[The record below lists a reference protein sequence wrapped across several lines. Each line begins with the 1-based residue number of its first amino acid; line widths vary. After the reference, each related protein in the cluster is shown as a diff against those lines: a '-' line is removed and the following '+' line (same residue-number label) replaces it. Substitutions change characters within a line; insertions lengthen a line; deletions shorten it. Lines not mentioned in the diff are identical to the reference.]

1 MPKWGSGVL
10 IPWARGKMLILR
22 AGRGWSPECAPT
34 PDYRHGCSG
43 QKLLCVLGWRGEGA
57 GGCLREEGGWWS
69 TLRAKLGGGRGAPAG
84 PQDTP
89 QASQTTVP
97 PSSAPLPHTR
107 RALAEGL
114 LGEVKRAVS

>member
-57 GGCLREEGGWWS
+57 GGMF
-69 TLRAKLGGGRGAPAG
+69 KGGRRMVEHTEGEAWRWERGTCRSSGHSTGFPDHGA
-84 PQDTP
+84 
-89 QASQTTVP
+89 